1 MKRQETVV
9 ILTTEVEYIAVLRV
23 VQQIIWLLSFFD
35 EVSLPQKCL
44 VTIFI
49 DNNGSIN
56 MTKTYQGHKRT
67 KYIDVY
73 YYFIKEKAE
82 TGEFKPVYIPSENN
96 VADLL
101 MKALLHDAT

>member
-1 MKRQETVV
+1 
-9 ILTTEVEYIAVLRV
+9 
-23 VQQIIWLLSFFD
+23 
-35 EVSLPQKCL
+35 
-44 VTIFI
+44 
-49 DNNGSIN
+49 